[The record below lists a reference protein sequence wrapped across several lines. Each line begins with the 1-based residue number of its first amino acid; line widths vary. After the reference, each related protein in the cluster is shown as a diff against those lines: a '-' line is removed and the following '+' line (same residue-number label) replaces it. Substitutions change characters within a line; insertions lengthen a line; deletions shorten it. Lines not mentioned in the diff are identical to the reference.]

1 MGAAAA
7 TRARAGCAARP
18 PFSKGGVIQPTSG
31 EAWLHEIKH
40 YRPKLEKR
48 PPLNRVGRSFIIRP
62 FPLAGTTNPAR
73 NDQTR
78 VVPPKCAAYF
88 LGYAK

>member
-7 TRARAGCAARP
+7 TRARAGCAAPP

-40 YRPKLEKR
+40 YRPKMEKR
-48 PPLNRVGRSFIIRP
+48 PPLIGS
-62 FPLAGTTNPAR
+62 AGLLLFAR
-73 NDQTR
+73 FR
-78 VVPPKCAAYF
+78 
-88 LGYAK
+88 